1 MSENEDLKN
10 KENNKNS
17 NEESDKIAVTE
28 EEIDSSGRDGHELG
42 NDQKPK
48 KRGVSW
54 LVYIL
59 TILIVGGGTFV
70 GTSYVLTG
78 RLPGQSVITGSSGTA
93 LTTSEIQKIQAA
105 FSTIVGDYVED
116 VDRDAVVDGA
126 ISGMTQVLEDPYSQ

>member
-1 MSENEDLKN
+1 LPAPPSILFPYTTLFR
-10 KENNKNS
+10 S
-17 NEESDKIAVTE
+17 
-28 EEIDSSGRDGHELG
+28 DGHEFG

-93 LTTSEIQKIQAA
+93 LTTSEIQKIQDRK
-105 FSTIVGDYVED
+105 STRLNSSHVS
-116 VDRDAVVDGA
+116 
-126 ISGMTQVLEDPYSQ
+126 ISY